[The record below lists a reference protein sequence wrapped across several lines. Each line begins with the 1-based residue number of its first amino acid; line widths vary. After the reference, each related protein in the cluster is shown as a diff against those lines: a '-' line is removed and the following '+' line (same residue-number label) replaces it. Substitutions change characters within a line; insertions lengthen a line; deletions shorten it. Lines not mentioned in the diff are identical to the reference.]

1 MNIKNKTVFITG
13 GGAGIGLATAK
24 KLFEEGAKVAV
35 YSLNTNEE
43 EVKKEIAGNNA
54 GREKDILVINGD
66 VMDRE
71 KVAAA
76 LKAAGESLGP
86 LGILIN
92 NAGAAHR
99 KNFEE
104 TDEKEW
110 DFILNV
116 NFKGTLIVTQEA
128 LKVMEKEKGEKMI
141 INISSGAGL
150 YGVKGLSIYSAAKA
164 GIIAFTQALA
174 GELNGTNIKAVTITP
189 GSVGTD
195 MFKSLFPDEKPHH
208 TPEEVAGVIYKTIT
222 GKIEP
227 DHKLIVDTFYHTR

>member
-1 MNIKNKTVFITG
+1 MELKNKSVFITG
-13 GGAGIGLATAK
+13 GGAGIGLAAAK
-24 KLFEEGAKVAV
+24 KLFAEGAKVAI
-35 YSLNTNEE
+35 YSLDIDEE
-43 EVKKEIAGNNA
+43 KIKKEMLAGAA
-54 GREKDILVINGD
+54 GRENDVLVITGD
-66 VMDRE
+66 IMDRW
-71 KVAAA
+71 KAGKA
-76 LKAAGESLGP
+76 LKDCAEKFGSLD
-86 LGILIN
+86 ILIN

-99 KNFEE
+99 KNFES

-128 LKVMEKEKGEKMI
+128 LKIMRAETGDKLI

-164 GIIAFTQALA
+164 AIIAFTQALA

-189 GSVGTD
+189 GSVATD

-208 TPEEVAGVIYKTIT
+208 TPEEVASVIYKTIT

-227 DHKLIVDTFYHTR
+227 DHKLVVDTFYHTR